1 MRDTPRLSSHM
12 ESSRVQPL
20 GPDLA
25 HTRTRP
31 VHWLATA
38 AAVAAVIAGSAVV
51 QPSDAEASGSAPHAA
66 AVKAPDPRAAQ
77 YPMDCGGARP
87 DVVDRGSGDLDGDGR
102 PETVAVV
109 RCHSSTGTP
118 PSGVYVL
125 STADSG
131 DSGSTRGQGGRAAA
145 PRIVATF
152 VDPEERMSIRDFAVR
167 GKKVSATL
175 LGYSSAKVPRC
186 CPDLQRQVNWQWRDG
201 KFVLSALPVPGSV

>member
-1 MRDTPRLSSHM
+1 M
-12 ESSRVQPL
+12 QPL

-25 HTRTRP
+25 HTHPRP

-38 AAVAAVIAGSAVV
+38 AAVAAVVAGSSFV
-51 QPSDAEASGSAPHAA
+51 QPSDAKATTAPHAA
-66 AVKAPDPRAAQ
+66 AAKAPDPRAAQ

-109 RCHSSTGTP
+109 RCHSATGTP

-125 STADSG
+125 SPAERAGSG
-131 DSGSTRGQGGRAAA
+131 GGKGTA

-152 VDPEERMSIRDFAVR
+152 VDPGEGMSIRDFAVR

-186 CPDLQRQVNWQWRDG
+186 CPDLQRKVNWQWRDG
-201 KFVLSALPVPGSV
+201 KFVLDALPVPGSV